1 MQESHHLIQRIARRF
16 SSPNPTQRAARR
28 MRVASKRD
36 RAAAAPM
43 REKPEKRAVRAPGW
57 DSPCLTAIKGWHG
70 DCDEADEKN
79 RIIAMR
85 TLTVIT
91 AIALAANF
99 ATAAHAQVWT
109 NSGAYNGYGAMNQNT
124 PANYNLR
131 DQNGNLTMVDGQI
144 TSANFGM
151 NQGGQSASAGV
162 GTSGAGAAYGQAMA
176 VGNQLNVTT
185 IGFNNTVIVDSRQTN
200 TGNQTAVV
208 DLNNH

>member
-1 MQESHHLIQRIARRF
+1 MAIA
-16 SSPNPTQRAARR
+16 
-28 MRVASKRD
+28 MRQASKT
-36 RAAAAPM
+36 
-43 REKPEKRAVRAPGW
+43 GF
-57 DSPCLTAIKGWHG
+57 
-70 DCDEADEKN
+70 
-79 RIIAMR
+79 IAMR
-85 TLTVIT
+85 TVTIIAAL
-91 AIALAANF
+91 ALAANF
-99 ATAAHAQVWT
+99 AATAAQAQAWT

-124 PANYNLR
+124 PANYSLR

-151 NQGGQSASAGV
+151 NQGGQTASAGV